1 MWPYPWTHVGT
12 PSHLGHMD
20 GVAAT
25 MPSQAHAGA
34 AQEAP
39 DIGQWEGQDVPL
51 VRPSSCNVKGGIPSS
66 RRYLPTFLYGQTGQW
81 LQVGIDLRGYDADY
95 KAAAHGIRQ
104 KTFFVRAERAMGV
117 DSRWGS
123 TLEWAEWRAEHL
135 VAPPGKKTIKTQDK
149 SVYERV
155 KDRVYGHVICRVD
168 GHAIKLVDGGGG
180 TGGGMGH
187 CISVIAE
194 CSKDW
199 RGKSSWFLLVW
210 EAGGLDS
217 PRIRRICQVVVD
229 RALAKMPDLQSRIE
243 HWGKSSTVSP
253 PCGVEPD
260 EPKAKRARVD
270 GGPYRCTFAT
280 ANFLKEFIRRG
291 SLPVQGA
298 CLRQQFDVRDPS
310 FCWTTL
316 SQFVVWGVEWQMK
329 RSVPVQKAKA
339 EVEEMLSK
347 GNPTQWLLPPEGAV
361 PYLPLALVD
370 SDQCTPPFTFCRPD
384 SKGRLSSFE
393 AFWVPDV
400 NQKRLAGGR
409 NFRQVERETEKGGTT
424 QVAWAVYLPMRPP
437 LGWRISGGA
446 RARVPVT
453 LMGSARSFS
462 SACIVKWFGQ

>member
-1 MWPYPWTHVGT
+1 
-12 PSHLGHMD
+12 
-20 GVAAT
+20 
-25 MPSQAHAGA
+25 
-34 AQEAP
+34 
-39 DIGQWEGQDVPL
+39 
-51 VRPSSCNVKGGIPSS
+51 
-66 RRYLPTFLYGQTGQW
+66 
-81 LQVGIDLRGYDADY
+81 
-95 KAAAHGIRQ
+95 
-104 KTFFVRAERAMGV
+104 MGV
-117 DSRWGS
+117 DSRWGA
-123 TLEWAEWRAEHL
+123 TLDWAEWRAEHL

-155 KDRVYGHVICRVD
+155 KDRVYGHVLCRVN
-168 GHAIKLVDGGGG
+168 GHVIKLVDGGGG

-194 CSKDW
+194 CSKDS

-270 GGPYRCTFAT
+270 GGLYRCTFAT
-280 ANFLKEFIRRG
+280 ANFFKEFIRRG

-298 CLRQQFDVRDPS
+298 GLRQQFDVRDPS

-316 SQFVVWGVEWQMK
+316 SKFVVWGGKWQMK

-347 GNPTQWLLPPEGAV
+347 GNPTQWLLPPEKAV

-384 SKGRLSSFE
+384 SKADSAVLKPSGSRTSIRSGLQGVGTFGRWSGK
-393 AFWVPDV
+393 P
-400 NQKRLAGGR
+400 KRGEPPKLHG
-409 NFRQVERETEKGGTT
+409 
-424 QVAWAVYLPMRPP
+424 WSISPMRPP

-453 LMGSARSFS
+453 LIGSARSFS